1 MSVADLVVVGAGPVG
16 LFATYCA
23 GFRELDVVLVDAQDE
38 VGGQVAA
45 LYPTKTVH
53 DVAGMPAVSGAGLVH
68 GLHTQA
74 LTYSPTI
81 RCGLR
86 VERLEA
92 GAPGE
97 PLTLGLSDG
106 SELGARAVVLTTG
119 VGGIAPRT
127 LPVGHEWHGRGVVY
141 GVGDPADHAGDHV
154 VVVGGGDSA
163 LDWAI
168 ALAPHA
174 ASVTIVHRRR
184 TFRAHAA
191 SLTQAAERGVT
202 LLTDAEIEA
211 VHGDERVRGVA
222 VTRTGGARVDLPADL
237 VVGALGLLTAPSPY
251 EAWGIATRNR
261 HIVVDSAMR
270 TSLPGVFAAGDV
282 TTYAG
287 KVALMATGFG
297 EAATA
302 VNNAAVLLDP
312 ELDLAPGHSTD
323 PELDPALTAQRR
335 G

>member
-1 MSVADLVVVGAGPVG
+1 VSVADLVVVGAGPIG

-38 VGGQVAA
+38 VGGQVSA

-53 DVAGMPAVSGAGLVH
+53 DVAGLPAVSGAALVH
-68 GLHTQA
+68 GLHAQA
-74 LTYSPTI
+74 LTYHPTI

-86 VERLEA
+86 VERLVA

-106 SELGARAVVLTTG
+106 SELVARAVVLTTG

-141 GVGDPADHAGDHV
+141 GVGDPADHAGEHV

-174 ASVTIVHRRR
+174 ASVTVVHRRR

-191 SLTQAAERGVT
+191 SLTTAARLGVT
-202 LLTDAEIEA
+202 LLTDAEIAA
-211 VHGDERVRGVA
+211 VHGDERVRRVE
-222 VTRTGGARVDLPADL
+222 VTTADGAQGLPAST

-251 EAWGIATRNR
+251 EAWGLATEHR

-270 TSLPGVFAAGDV
+270 TSVPGVFAAGDV
-282 TTYAG
+282 TTYPG

-312 ELDLAPGHSTD
+312 EVPLEPGHSTD
-323 PELDPALTAQRR
+323 PDLDPALTAQRR